1 MSDLPVGGY
10 TVIIV
15 GKAWTPDMEALGHT
29 TPVVRRQRLGRKGA
43 ELKKK
48 KKAKTS
54 RPTPVTLSRPTP
66 SWGKSIETHN
76 PRREHCTLSHWTTDL
91 YPEEPAFAVLTEAVQ

>member
-1 MSDLPVGGY
+1 MGERACSDLPVGGY

-43 ELKKK
+43 ELKKTKNK
-48 KKAKTS
+48 KKSKNLKAC
-54 RPTPVTLSRPTP
+54 PCDPQ
-66 SWGKSIETHN
+66 
-76 PRREHCTLSHWTTDL
+76 DL
-91 YPEEPAFAVLTEAVQ
+91 PQ